1 MKCAQCDKEI
11 QDGKC
16 IRQHLILGDAYYCSK
31 ECFMKRY
38 DDSFETLT
46 CEECGKSPATYS
58 FESCCDVFHYYCSVE
73 CFIKQEK
80 GEIINVEKV
89 TLDQPETSDV
99 GRT

>member
-16 IRQHLILGDAYYCSK
+16 IRQHLIWGEAYYCSK

-38 DDSFETLT
+38 NDYFETLT
-46 CEECGKSPATYS
+46 CEVCGKSPATYS

-73 CFIKQEK
+73 CFIKEMK
-80 GEIINVEKV
+80 GEILDVEK
-89 TLDQPETSDV
+89 TALEQREANDV
-99 GRT
+99 SRT